1 MKTRILKIKTK
12 KKTSRKK
19 TDKHSHTVEHSCV
32 LSLTR
37 IAKMGN
43 VSRID
48 RKYMGAMGLAT
59 FQHGAQVYS
68 VARVRMCCGRYR
80 YGQ

>member
-1 MKTRILKIKTK
+1 MKTKILKIKTK

-19 TDKHSHTVEHSCV
+19 TGKHSHTVEHSCV

-43 VSRID
+43 ASRMD
-48 RKYMGAMGLAT
+48 RKYMGL
-59 FQHGAQVYS
+59 
-68 VARVRMCCGRYR
+68 RD
-80 YGQ
+80 

>member
-1 MKTRILKIKTK
+1 MKTKILKMKTK

-19 TDKHSHTVEHSCV
+19 ASKHSHTVEHSRV

-43 VSRID
+43 ASQMD
-48 RKYMGAMGLAT
+48 RKYGGLRDLQRSNMTPKFTA
-59 FQHGAQVYS
+59 
-68 VARVRMCCGRYR
+68 
-80 YGQ
+80 

>member
-1 MKTRILKIKTK
+1 MKTKILKIKTK

-19 TDKHSHTVEHSCV
+19 TSKHSHAVELSRV

-43 VSRID
+43 ASRMD
-48 RKYMGAMGLAT
+48 REYVGLRDLQRSNMTPKFTA
-59 FQHGAQVYS
+59 
-68 VARVRMCCGRYR
+68 
-80 YGQ
+80 